1 MAAGKYNFVIEQGTT
16 LNFEIEYKDSDNQPI
31 DLSSHTG
38 RMQIKDKPGGNITHL
53 TLTNTLATDGT
64 GLDLTQAG
72 SGKLKVII
80 SAHSSSLLEFNK
92 ASYDLEVATSDT
104 YPIVTRLLQGTV
116 TLDKEVTTA
125 SS

>member
-1 MAAGKYNFVIEQGTT
+1 MAAGKYNFTIEQGATV
-16 LNFEIEYKDSDNQPI
+16 NFEIVYRDSDNQPI
-31 DLSSHTG
+31 DIDSHTG

-53 TLTNTLATDGT
+53 TLTNTVAIDGT
-64 GLDLTQAG
+64 GLDFTDGEQ
-72 SGKLKVII
+72 GKIKVFI
-80 SAHSSSLLEFNK
+80 SAHTSSLLDFNK
-92 ASYDLEVATSDT
+92 ASYDLEVATNDI

>member
-1 MAAGKYNFVIEQGTT
+1 MAAGKYNFTIEQGATVD
-16 LNFEIEYKDSDNQPI
+16 FEIVYKDSDNQPI
-31 DLSSHTG
+31 DIDSHTG

-125 SS
+125 S

>member
-125 SS
+125 S